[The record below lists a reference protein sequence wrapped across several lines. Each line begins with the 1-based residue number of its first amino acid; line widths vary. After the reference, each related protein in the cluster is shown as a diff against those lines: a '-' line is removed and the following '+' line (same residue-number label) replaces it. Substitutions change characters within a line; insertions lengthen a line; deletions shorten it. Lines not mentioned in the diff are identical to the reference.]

1 MNDARKHAETG
12 NATGEGSLTR
22 RDVLTAAA
30 AVVGASAGLMGLP
43 KAARG
48 QTGRVVKNGRIKQ
61 SICGGCLRGMKL
73 DQEQTASLLVEM
85 GLVGRDLVGRNDW
98 DVLKKHDLVATM
110 VPGAGSIKQGLNDKS
125 MHPKFMES
133 FRTNIK
139 AAAEYKWPNVIC
151 MAGDRAGIGEEE
163 GMDNCQAILKEAVKI
178 AEDHGVTIC
187 MELLNSKV
195 DHPGYMCDNYPWAF
209 ELCRRVDS
217 PRFKMLFD
225 IYHMQ
230 IMEGDVIRTIQQHI
244 QWIGHF
250 HTAGNPGRRDFDDT
264 QELNYAGICAAI
276 AATLSRQRTAPL
288 QPASAWIMTVRRPDR
303 FRLFAAAGV
312 ATSSTP
318 SRKPRLPARPTN
330 PASPSIPL
338 PLPHEPCTIPTCTC
352 RSRRS
357 PQPQA
362 GRSPA
367 NRYRRGNGAA
377 RDRSPPTRCGCPTGA
392 SNAPS
397 RPCRRD
403 RAPASSGRIPR

>member
-1 MNDARKHAETG
+1 MNDARKNAETG
-12 NATGEGSLTR
+12 KAVGEGSLTR

-30 AVVGASAGLMGLP
+30 AVIGASSGLMGLP

-73 DQEQTASLLVEM
+73 DQEQTARLLVEM

-98 DVLKKHDLVATM
+98 DVLKKYDLVATM
-110 VPGAGSIKQGLNDKS
+110 VPGAGSIRQGLNDKS

-139 AAAEYKWPNVIC
+139 AAADYKWPNVIC
-151 MAGDRAGIGEEE
+151 MAGDRGGIGEEE

-178 AEDHGVTIC
+178 AEDCDVTIC

-230 IMEGDVIRTIQQHI
+230 IMEGDLIATIRKNIQH
-244 QWIGHF
+244 IGHF
-250 HTAGNPGRRDFDDT
+250 HTAGVPGRHELDEN
-264 QELNYAGICAAI
+264 QEIYYPAVMRAI
-276 AATLSRQRTAPL
+276 VETGY
-288 QPASAWIMTVRRPDR
+288 D
-303 FRLFAAAGV
+303 GYV
-312 ATSSTP
+312 A
-318 SRKPRLPARPTN
+318 
-330 PASPSIPL
+330 
-338 PLPHEPCTIPTCTC
+338 HEYT
-352 RSRRS
+352 
-357 PQPQA
+357 
-362 GRSPA
+362 
-367 NRYRRGNGAA
+367 
-377 RDRSPPTRCGCPTGA
+377 PTRDPLESLVQAVKAC
-392 SNAPS
+392 
-397 RPCRRD
+397 D
-403 RAPASSGRIPR
+403 V